1 VHLQLEQTKTTKC
14 IGALAKILT
23 KTTKCTGAFSM
34 FMQISGE
41 YINALGGICEK
52 TVHCIDA

>member
-1 VHLQLEQTKTTKC
+1 MEQTKTTKC
-14 IGALAKILT
+14 IGALSKILT

-34 FMQISGE
+34 FMQISEE

-52 TVHCIDA
+52 TLHCIDA